1 MLGSFFGLVGQ
12 VFKWTFI
19 VILILVGGHLVHW
32 RGESVSDHVKSTLGV
47 VEGLKQPAMQLA
59 DKAGELGRDLKVGAA
74 NSGAEKISAEERARL
89 RKVFHN

>member
-1 MLGSFFGLVGQ
+1 MLGSFFGLIGR

-19 VILILVGGHLVHW
+19 VLLILVGGHLVHW

-47 VEGLKQPAMQLA
+47 VEGLKQPARQFA
-59 DKAGELGRDLKVGAA
+59 EKAQEFSKDIQVGSTNPAV
-74 NSGAEKISAEERARL
+74 EKISAEERARL

>member
-1 MLGSFFGLVGQ
+1 MLGSFFGLIGQ

-19 VILILVGGHLVHW
+19 VLLILVGGHLVHW

-47 VEGLKQPAMQLA
+47 VEGLKKPASELA
-59 DKAGELGRDLKVGAA
+59 GKAGELSRELKLGSA
-74 NSGAEKISAEERARL
+74 NPAVEKISAEERARL

>member
-19 VILILVGGHLVHW
+19 VLLILVGGHLVHW
-32 RGESVSDHVKSTLGV
+32 RGQSVSDHVRSTLGV
-47 VEGLKQPAMQLA
+47 VQGLMEPAIQLA
-59 DKAGELGRDLKVGAA
+59 NKAGKLGRGLQVGVA
-74 NSGAEKISAEERARL
+74 NPGAEKISAEERARL